1 MDNIVELE
9 ELDDNNSIDIDIE
22 IESRNNNN
30 NNNNIKAEIFGWV
43 GSISILSAY
52 IITTYDYID
61 EDYIYII
68 DLLNIFGSVNVGSSL
83 LINKIISLFMM
94 ELVWFT
100 IASISLIN
108 HINN

>member
-22 IESRNNNN
+22 IESRNN

-61 EDYIYII
+61 EEYKYII